1 MWLLKTSTVFRGCL
15 KVLICWTYSINFES
29 IKYLLSIEFY
39 RQWLLQAVLFLHFLN
54 FKIARIV
61 WVSVYKQLSTN
72 LKYKLSSQWGESVGL
87 PCMKEIYRISKFTKL
102 ESSTFAKG
110 FFVCMRPIF
119 CYSGIIFTL
128 LNFFRFQTNLKIYSG
143 KPDISV
149 KFNSDKNIISKRDNL
164 KIKESY
170 VWQISNVNDFK
181 GSKTT
186 NGYLKNEYIYNKRAS
201 EQTYFET
208 F

>member
-87 PCMKEIYRISKFTKL
+87 PCMKEIYRISKLTKL
-102 ESSTFAKG
+102 ERSTFAKG
-110 FFVCMRPIF
+110 FFLCMRPIF

-164 KIKESY
+164 KTKESY
-170 VWQISNVNDFK
+170 VWQISNVIRFK
-181 GSKTT
+181 DYELLPRKRKYLYIT
-186 NGYLKNEYIYNKRAS
+186 NVHQNRLTLKCFK
-201 EQTYFET
+201 
-208 F
+208 

>member
-1 MWLLKTSTVFRGCL
+1 MWFYTGDTILNFNLKPMWLLKTSTVFRGCL

-29 IKYLLSIEFY
+29 IKYLLSTEFY
-39 RQWLLQAVLFLHFLN
+39 RQWFLQAVLFLNFLN

-61 WVSVYKQLSTN
+61 WASVYEQLSTN

-143 KPDISV
+143 KPDWYGKTRVTIYELRAPSYELRV
-149 KFNSDKNIISKRDNL
+149 TSYEL
-164 KIKESY
+164 K
-170 VWQISNVNDFK
+170 
-181 GSKTT
+181 
-186 NGYLKNEYIYNKRAS
+186 A
-201 EQTYFET
+201 
-208 F
+208 